1 MLEFDTICGEGKN
14 HTGNINMKTLMK
26 TTMKTIMKS
35 SLCALAALFIASPA
49 LADVL
54 DTTLFSK
61 KSVLT
66 ISGYAG
72 STTLANFPVL
82 VRLSAG
88 SPSGF
93 AYADVTNGD
102 IRFADSN
109 GNSLPFE
116 IEKWDASGESHVW
129 VSVPSLSGQ
138 ATTITMYYGAIT
150 GKLPPVDAT
159 GVWRLAGYQN
169 VHHFSDASGYMDI
182 ESSANNLTVTRQGA
196 NTVDAAGVLGSSL
209 ATDDGSYKGLKVE
222 TDSSWMWGAGGTV
235 TFSVWGKRES
245 DTNNTRCLF
254 GTADLSGRA
263 SASPVIVN
271 VNGTT
276 ASGTIPSVG
285 GWTLYTVVIDGTSL
299 SLYIDGALADSK
311 TCSLPAASAA
321 LYWGSNG
328 SSRWKGSTDEA
339 RLRNVAD
346 SADWV
351 KACYDTIHDP
361 GFVAAAA
368 VETQSTTAPTFT
380 NGATGTPVEATKFA
394 SRIPLT
400 ISGYDGS
407 DAIENLP
414 VLVRLGSISAQGF
427 SVSALASDGSNFRF
441 GDAKGN
447 NLPFEIDT
455 WDTTSGK
462 NVWVT
467 VPYVE
472 GTGTTI
478 YLYFDTSATL
488 AANDSAAVWTNA

>member
-14 HTGNINMKTLMK
+14 RNGNIDMKTLMK

-72 STTLANFPVL
+72 STTLENFPVL

-102 IRFADSN
+102 IRFTDTN

-150 GKLPPVDAT
+150 GKLPPVDST
-159 GVWRLAGYQN
+159 GVWSLAGYQN

-209 ATDDGSYKGLKVE
+209 ANTGNNLFGLSVA
-222 TDSSWMWGAGGTV
+222 TSSCWMWEAGGTV
-235 TFSVWGKRES
+235 TFSAWGKRTS
-245 DTNNTRCLF
+245 DTSDRHLF
-254 GTADLSGRA
+254 GTTGAFGYAKA
-263 SASPVIVN
+263 STFTVN

-285 GWTLYTVVIDGTSL
+285 DWTLYTLVVDGSTL
-299 SLYIDGALADSK
+299 SLYINGTLAESK
-311 TCSLPAASAA
+311 SGSLPAASTA
-321 LYWGSNG
+321 L
-328 SSRWKGSTDEA
+328 
-339 RLRNVAD
+339 
-346 SADWV
+346 
-351 KACYDTIHDP
+351 
-361 GFVAAAA
+361 
-368 VETQSTTAPTFT
+368 
-380 NGATGTPVEATKFA
+380 
-394 SRIPLT
+394 
-400 ISGYDGS
+400 
-407 DAIENLP
+407 
-414 VLVRLGSISAQGF
+414 
-427 SVSALASDGSNFRF
+427 
-441 GDAKGN
+441 
-447 NLPFEIDT
+447 
-455 WDTTSGK
+455 
-462 NVWVT
+462 
-467 VPYVE
+467 
-472 GTGTTI
+472 
-478 YLYFDTSATL
+478 
-488 AANDSAAVWTNA
+488 